1 MQEELFDGKY
11 YRDAGTQIALD
22 HAGEPWHDRAIEI
35 ALLRFKAAG
44 REGCL
49 FEKVRMYAMEVGL
62 EPPPSHKAWGA
73 VCLHLSKAKK
83 IERTGEYRASED
95 VRSHAHYSPVWRLK
109 EPHGN

>member
-22 HAGEPWHDRAIEI
+22 HAGEVWHDRAVKL

-44 REGCL
+44 SEGCL
-49 FEKVRMYAMEVGL
+49 FEQVRIYAQGL
-62 EPPPSHKAWGA
+62 GMDPPPSHKAWGA

-83 IERTGEYRASED
+83 IERTGIYLPSED
-95 VRSHAHYSPVWRLK
+95 PRSHAHYSPVWRLK
-109 EPHGN
+109 ESHGS